1 MSVESSSQAS
11 KEYTVQCLSE
21 LTAGATL
28 LKAGRAV
35 SSSYLSLLYLTPAP
49 ASY

>member
-1 MSVESSSQAS
+1 MSESSDSS
-11 KEYTVQCLSE
+11 NKDYSVQCISE

-35 SSSYLSLLYLTPAP
+35 SRI
-49 ASY
+49 